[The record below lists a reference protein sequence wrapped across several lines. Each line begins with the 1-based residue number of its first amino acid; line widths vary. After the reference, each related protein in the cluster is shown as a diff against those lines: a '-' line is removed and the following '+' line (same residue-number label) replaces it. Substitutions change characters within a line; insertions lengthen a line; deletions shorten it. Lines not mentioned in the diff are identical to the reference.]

1 MRHRS
6 LIFSE
11 AVALFLAA
19 GLMGCPGFGGQD
31 TFDVWLVNKSGGAII
46 TKATLTNDSDGTQTA
61 DLVQN
66 NLTPGSSRLVSDVE
80 ASPFAGSTATI
91 EIVADVPAPGFGQR
105 FSTTVDVQIDEAIQA
120 GDAIPIA
127 TSGFFDS
134 EFEAEFVPL
143 DGQSK
148 LQSLIDSLPGQAAAD

>member
-1 MRHRS
+1 MHVMTTASIAIRS
-6 LIFSE
+6 AKPE
-11 AVALFLAA
+11 
-19 GLMGCPGFGGQD
+19 D
-31 TFDVWLVNKSGGAII
+31 SGH
-46 TKATLTNDSDGTQTA
+46 L
-61 DLVQN
+61 
-66 NLTPGSSRLVSDVE
+66 
-80 ASPFAGSTATI
+80 
-91 EIVADVPAPGFGQR
+91 ADVPAPGFGQR